1 MAPQCLN
8 RDELAALQ
16 RRETDEKYGGEAFR
30 EYRKWKD
37 EQEEKIKDKKKE
49 RYDPLSQVEKP
60 YFSKKVLVQFR
71 IENTGDKNF
80 HLNIYLCWLLAWC
93 GTLAYQDPDER
104 DFLVHQAIE
113 VLKKMVYKVDPNP
126 QCEIFELMMDS
137 AF

>member
-1 MAPQCLN
+1 
-8 RDELAALQ
+8 LQ
-16 RRETDEKYGGEAFR
+16 RRETDEKYGGEAFKHYRGWRDER
-30 EYRKWKD
+30 EK
-37 EQEEKIKDKKKE
+37 EIIKKKNK